1 MLEKRFIEQD
11 TVVEKTTFVTDDYS
25 MSVRDYVVRADSTGG
40 AFTITLPSV
49 SEAAG
54 RIYTFLFLTDS
65 GDVTIQDQDESED
78 WSDLTMTAAGQDPD
92 GAVLYSDG
100 RKWWV
105 LFSQMT

>member
-49 SEAAG
+49 NECAG
-54 RIYTFLFLTDS
+54 RLYAIHFSTDG
-65 GDVTIQDQDESED
+65 GDVTIADNDESED
-78 WSDLTMTAAGQDPD
+78 WSDLTMTAAND
-92 GAVLYSDG
+92 GVVLYSDG
-100 RKWWV
+100 RKWWP
-105 LFSQMT
+105 LHSTLT